1 MRALL
6 KRPTY
11 ALFLL
16 LLGSLALSVCATW
29 FALQQ
34 QPWLGVQ
41 MEAQG
46 GEVRVVRV
54 AEEAL
59 AKQIPEGAL
68 VQRLVSATGA
78 SLVILPADLIEEPDF
93 FDTYPLMADFFAK
106 QSALHALLRS
116 PQIVLVWSDRNGIES
131 QTAIKPRDRPL
142 ASMPGVFWFQLA
154 VGFSGLLIAAWVYL
168 LRMDDWG
175 ARMFALTGLMF
186 PVFTVP
192 AAIYS
197 TRELALSGDVFRILA
212 SLNHAGA
219 FLFGCALVA
228 LFLTYPR
235 MLVRP
240 RTLLWLPT
248 IFGAWLAADV
258 FRWAPDQDLGSRLP
272 VMLEMLLAI
281 LFSIV
286 QWRKTRGHPLDRAAL
301 RWFILSIVVGC
312 SLFVFSVYG
321 AAILGFSPALSQ
333 GYAFGFFLIMYIGIA
348 LGLRHYRLFD
358 MDEWAFRV
366 FLWVGGASAVIAL
379 DIVLI
384 YTGLAQE
391 VSLGISLLVCG
402 WLYFPFRQW
411 LWQRIVN
418 TRVPN
423 FENLLPEISTIAFTT
438 SVSEQQARWERLLRG
453 IFDPLEMRQDVADG
467 VSGVVSEEGL
477 GLHVPGCCRLPAYTM
492 SYAGRGSRLFST
504 RDAEFAS
511 SLSHLLDQMMS
522 GRSVYEQGVMQE
534 RLRIGRD
541 LHDNIGARLL
551 KLIHHLR
558 GSPDADV
565 ARDAMKDLRT
575 AIAALDA
582 QPVPLLDALADWR
595 AEAEGRCEAA
605 NCQLL
610 WKQAAQLP
618 ELELAPRTKATLE
631 SVIRE
636 LVTNALKHAAPS
648 HIKVEADSEASKL
661 RMSVSNNG
669 DIADPLTWKDGYGLR
684 NLRGRLEEL
693 GGNLSIAAGT
703 NEVQLTIACRIK

>member
-1 MRALL
+1 S
-6 KRPTY
+6 K
-11 ALFLL
+11 
-16 LLGSLALSVCATW
+16 
-29 FALQQ
+29 
-34 QPWLGVQ
+34 
-41 MEAQG
+41 
-46 GEVRVVRV
+46 VRVVRV
-54 AEEAL
+54 AEDL
-59 AKQIPEGAL
+59 AARIPEGAL
-68 VQRLVSATGA
+68 VQRLVSATGE
-78 SLVILPADLIEEPDF
+78 SLAILPADLIEEPDF
-93 FDTYPLMADFFAK
+93 FDTYPLMADFFSK
-106 QSALHALLRS
+106 QSALHAVLRS
-116 PQIVLVWSDRNGIES
+116 PQVMLIWTDQNGIES
-131 QTAIKPRDRPL
+131 KTLIKPRDRPL
-142 ASMPGVFWFQLA
+142 ASMPGVFWFQLI

-197 TRELALSGDVFRILA
+197 TRELALSGDVFRVLA

-240 RTLLWLPT
+240 RTLLWLPA

-272 VMLEMLLAI
+272 VMLEMLLAVM
-281 LFSIV
+281 FAIV

-321 AAILGFSPALSQ
+321 SAMLGFFPALSQ
-333 GYAFGFFLIMYIGIA
+333 GYAFGFFLVMYVGIA
-348 LGLRHYRLFD
+348 LGLRHYRLFE
-358 MDEWAFRV
+358 MEEWAYRV

-379 DIVLI
+379 DVVLI
-384 YTGLAQE
+384 YTGLAHE

-418 TRVPN
+418 TRALN
-423 FENLLPEISTIAFTT
+423 FESLLPELSAIAFTA
-438 SVSEQQARWERLLRG
+438 SASEQQTRWETLLRG
-453 IFDPLEMRQDVADG
+453 LFDPLEMKQDAAFGISGG
-467 VSGVVSEEGL
+467 VRDEGL
-477 GLHVPGCCRLPAYTM
+477 GLQIPGCGRLPAYSM
-492 SYAGRGSRLFST
+492 RYAGRGSRLFST
-504 RDAEFAS
+504 RDAVFAA
-511 SLSHLLDQMMS
+511 SLIHLLDQVMS
-522 GRSVYEQGVMQE
+522 GRSSYEQGVMQE

-551 KLIHHLR
+551 KLIHRLR
-558 GSPDADV
+558 GSPDAEV

-605 NCQLL
+605 NCQLH
-610 WKQAAQLP
+610 WQQPAQLP

-631 SVIRE
+631 SVMRE
-636 LVTNALKHAAPS
+636 LVTNALKHASPS
-648 HIKVEADSEASKL
+648 HVKIEADSEASQL

-669 DIADPLTWKDGYGLR
+669 DIADPSTWKDGYGLR

-693 GGNLSIAAGT
+693 GGSLSIVAGT

>member
-1 MRALL
+1 MRWLH

-16 LLGSLALSVCATW
+16 LLGSLALSVSAAW

-34 QPWLGVQ
+34 PWLGAQ
-41 MEAQG
+41 MAAHG
-46 GEVRVVRV
+46 DKVRVVRV
-54 AEEAL
+54 AAEL
-59 AKQIPEGAL
+59 AKQIPKGAL
-68 VQRLVSATGA
+68 VQRLVSATGE
-78 SLVILPADLIEEPDF
+78 SLAILPTDLIEEPDF
-93 FDTYPLMADFFAK
+93 FDTYPLMADFFSR
-106 QSALHALLRS
+106 QSALHAMLRS
-116 PQIVLVWSDRNGIES
+116 PQVTLIWIDQNGVEGE
-131 QTAIKPRDRPL
+131 TAIKPVDHRPL
-142 ASMPGVFWFQLA
+142 ADLPAVFWFQLFA
-154 VGFSGLLIAAWVYL
+154 GFAGFLIAAWVYL

-186 PVFTVP
+186 PVSTVP

-197 TRELALSGDVFRILA
+197 TRELALSGDTFRVLA

-258 FRWAPDQDLGSRLP
+258 FRWAPDQDLGSRIP

-286 QWRKTRGHPLDRAAL
+286 QWRKTRGQPLERAAL

-312 SLFVFSVYG
+312 GLFVFSVYG
-321 AAILGFSPALSQ
+321 PSVLGFFPALSQ

-358 MDEWAFRV
+358 MDEWAYRV

-379 DIVLI
+379 DVVLI

-391 VSLGISLLVCG
+391 ASLGISLLVCG

-418 TRVPN
+418 THAPN
-423 FENLLPEISTIAFTT
+423 FESLLPELSAIAFTT
-438 SVSEQQARWERLLRG
+438 TVSEQQARWETLLQG
-453 IFDPLEMRQDVADG
+453 IFDPLEMKQSAADG
-467 VSGVVSEEGL
+467 TSGGVREEGL
-477 GLHVPGCCRLPAYTM
+477 GLQMPGCGRLPAYSM
-492 SYAGRGSRLFST
+492 RYAGHGSRLFST
-504 RDAEFAS
+504 RDAVFAT
-511 SLSHLLDQMMS
+511 SLSHLLEQVMS
-522 GRSVYEQGVMQE
+522 GRSSYEQGVTQE

-558 GSPDADV
+558 GSPNVEV

-582 QPVPLLDALADWR
+582 QPVPLLNALADWR

-605 NCQLL
+605 NCQLR
-610 WKQAAQLP
+610 WQQPAQLP

-631 SVIRE
+631 SVMRE
-636 LVTNALKHAAPS
+636 LITNALKHAAPG
-648 HIKVEADSEASKL
+648 HIKVEIDSEASYL
-661 RMSVSNNG
+661 RMGVSNDG

-684 NLRGRLEEL
+684 NLRGRLDEL
-693 GGNLSIAAGT
+693 GGSLSIAAGM
-703 NEVQLTIACRIK
+703 NKVQLTIACLIK